1 MDQVWLWWKLDWG
14 SHNLFNLML
23 IESSSP
29 ENISGASQ
37 RKKHSAEH
45 RSKFKNIENNIQF
58 TDNDFSAP
66 TSDTMCKHFL
76 HIIQLR
82 VLIMSISRELDYTG
96 QALWGH
102 FSHSC
107 FTTLKQI
114 PISFSCL
121 HNAATLFCSE
131 ALENVSWTKE
141 PHAGM
146 WVSKKLVKGYVLVA
160 ALVTSNRSTLSP

>member
-23 IESSSP
+23 LESSSP

-45 RSKFKNIENNIQF
+45 RSKFKNIENDRQF

-107 FTTLKQI
+107 FSTLKTNPHQ
-114 PISFSCL
+114 L
-121 HNAATLFCSE
+121 QLFTQCCDTVLQWSSRKCFLDYRSIGVTPLKNHMRE
-131 ALENVSWTKE
+131 CELVRSW
-141 PHAGM
+141 
-146 WVSKKLVKGYVLVA
+146 
-160 ALVTSNRSTLSP
+160 